1 MMYVISIL
9 SEPSLG
15 RPTLYRAGLARTGLP
30 MDALGRLRPPLRRG
44 ERVTLRLTDPER
56 DLIGFVTAVDPLI
69 VEDRHGGMHPIL
81 AGTVV
86 AARRVGVSLGRDPH
100 RTPRAL
106 LDDLADRAGVDGEP
120 ELHRISD
127 LLAGREAPAEVF
139 GERSAWRDGER
150 RARIEGEWL
159 TTNVTDPDLLID
171 LAWWATRR
179 NARSVQ
185 VRR

>member
-1 MMYVISIL
+1 M
-9 SEPSLG
+9 
-15 RPTLYRAGLARTGLP
+15 
-30 MDALGRLRPPLRRG
+30 
-44 ERVTLRLTDPER
+44 
-56 DLIGFVTAVDPLI
+56 
-69 VEDRHGGMHPIL
+69 
-81 AGTVV
+81 
-86 AARRVGVSLGRDPH
+86 
-100 RTPRAL
+100 
-106 LDDLADRAGVDGEP
+106 
-120 ELHRISD
+120 
-127 LLAGREAPAEVF
+127 F